1 MIFLYNIIIYF
12 IYGTNILIYML
23 SKIKL
28 QKGVNKMMN
37 LKWEFTKIIKAINM
51 KMFNINN

>member
-37 LKWEFTKIIKAINM
+37 LK
-51 KMFNINN
+51 